1 MRHKNFII
9 VSLSILY
16 VLQQKS
22 LYICKSFFF
31 NFQLK
36 DIHAK
41 VFSPFKK
48 KKKTH
53 KKTQK
58 NILNGMHFLSLC
70 FVTCI
75 VSIE

>member
-22 LYICKSFFF
+22 LYICKSFFL

-41 VFSPFKK
+41 VFSPFFKK
-48 KKKTH
+48 KKPTKNPQKT
-53 KKTQK
+53 
-58 NILNGMHFLSLC
+58 FLMA
-70 FVTCI
+70 CI
-75 VSIE
+75 FCLYVL

>member
-48 KKKTH
+48 KKPT

-58 NILNGMHFLSLC
+58 TFLMA
-70 FVTCI
+70 CI
-75 VSIE
+75 FCLYVL

>member
-41 VFSPFKK
+41 VFSPF
-48 KKKTH
+48 
-53 KKTQK
+53 
-58 NILNGMHFLSLC
+58 
-70 FVTCI
+70 
-75 VSIE
+75 

>member
-48 KKKTH
+48 KKTP
-53 KKTQK
+53 QK
-58 NILNGMHFLSLC
+58 NPKKHS
-70 FVTCI
+70 
-75 VSIE
+75 

>member
-48 KKKTH
+48 KKNPQKTP
-53 KKTQK
+53 KK
-58 NILNGMHFLSLC
+58 HS
-70 FVTCI
+70 
-75 VSIE
+75 

>member
-41 VFSPFKK
+41 VFSPLKK
-48 KKKTH
+48 KKNP
-53 KKTQK
+53 QK
-58 NILNGMHFLSLC
+58 NPKKHS
-70 FVTCI
+70 
-75 VSIE
+75 

>member
-36 DIHAK
+36 DTHAK
-41 VFSPFKK
+41 VFSPFFFLKK
-48 KKKTH
+48 NH

-58 NILNGMHFLSLC
+58 TFLMA
-70 FVTCI
+70 CI
-75 VSIE
+75 FCLYVL